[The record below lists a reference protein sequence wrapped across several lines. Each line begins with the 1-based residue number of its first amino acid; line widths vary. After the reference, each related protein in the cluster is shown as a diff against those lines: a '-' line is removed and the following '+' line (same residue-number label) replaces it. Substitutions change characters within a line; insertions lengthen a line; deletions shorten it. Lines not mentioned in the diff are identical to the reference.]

1 MATSKP
7 KIKTAGQADK
17 GLEVIAKR
25 PTFYRG
31 GQAFTQEP
39 RVVPLADLSEE
50 QAEQI
55 LAEGETGGML
65 IVREVDIA
73 PEKAA

>member
-7 KIKTAGQADK
+7 KTAGPANK

-25 PTFYRG
+25 ALFYRG

-39 RVVPLADLSEE
+39 RVVALADLTEE
-50 QAEQI
+50 QAQQI
-55 LAEGETGGML
+55 RDEGAPGGML
-65 IVREVDIA
+65 VVREVAIEA
-73 PEKAA
+73 AKAGA

>member
-7 KIKTAGQADK
+7 KAAGPANK

-25 PTFYRG
+25 PQFYRG
-31 GQAFTQEP
+31 GQCFTQEP
-39 RVVPLADLSEE
+39 RVVALADLSTE

-55 LAEGETGGML
+55 LAEGEPGGML
-65 IVREVDIA
+65 IVREVAIEA
-73 PEKAA
+73 AKA